1 MAFGDDDGRD
11 AAVVD
16 HGGVASR
23 AEVFFHARTGRA
35 GPGPFKNGRT
45 DAKPHVSQGGQVDT
59 GHDDVSPQKFRNDF
73 LATYQT
79 GDDWQMLGLNQSD
92 LSLRWSSRSTVMIAS
107 NAAVDDL
114 NHLRRRYRRSTGG

>member
-45 DAKPHVSQGGQVDT
+45 DAKPHVSQRGQVDA
-59 GHDDVSPQKFRNDF
+59 GYDDVSSQEFRSDLF
-73 LATYQT
+73 PTKQA
-79 GDDWQMLGLNQSD
+79 GGDWQMLGLNQRD
-92 LSLRWSSRSTVMIAS
+92 LSLRWSSRSAMMIAS

-114 NHLRRRYRRSTGG
+114 NHLRRGNL